1 MVWRITSGK
10 PLSIS
15 LGSRRRGRAFTLI
28 ELIVVLAI
36 VALLATLALPR
47 YFHSVDASKEAV
59 LRENLRTMRQTI
71 DKFYADTGRYPDS
84 LQELVDRKYL
94 RAIPPDPMT
103 ERTDAWT
110 LIPPDGEAKGR
121 VYDVRS
127 SAPGVDSDGKAFT
140 EL

>member
-1 MVWRITSGK
+1 MALPTVA
-10 PLSIS
+10 
-15 LGSRRRGRAFTLI
+15 GSRGRRGIEEAQRAFTLI

-47 YFHSVDASKEAV
+47 YFQTLDASKETV
-59 LRENLRTMRQTI
+59 LRENLHTMRQTI

-84 LQELVDRKYL
+84 LQELVERKYL
-94 RAIPPDPMT
+94 RAIPPDPIT
-103 ERTDAWT
+103 ERTDGWT
-110 LIPPDGEAKGR
+110 VVPPDGDARGR

-127 SAPGVDSDGKAFT
+127 SAPGVGSDGKAYT